1 MTGATGTL
9 AARPAVSRPLGALRP
24 ARSVP
29 RSIRTEETPPGPM
42 ANSSNLLATINL
54 VLGGLVFLL
63 GLVILRENPQQR
75 LNRVVSLLLF
85 FGGFGAVLS
94 ALALLL
100 PTRAH
105 SNITENAAL
114 LWELFFP
121 TAFLLAVVFPE
132 ERAFTRLIRLP
143 GPLRDRSL
151 LALVFGP
158 HVFHFLLV
166 ILVGDGRTA
175 PALLAQ
181 APTVVQPILAVG
193 GLFGRLF
200 LSIHRSLFSLVDL
213 AFGAAAIAL
222 LVGSWRATRVQR
234 LRRQLGAIAIGLTL
248 CLALYASATS
258 VPTLLG
264 RPLSDSL
271 RTLLTTGALLVGSGA
286 IAYAMVRHKFLDTK
300 LIARRGILY
309 AVASAVLIGL
319 YLMVVQRI
327 NAWVAHAF
335 GIEARIVEPVF
346 LIMALTLFQP
356 AIGRLEE
363 LLDQM
368 FLRDP
373 GDYRNVL
380 RQLGRDLQTTID
392 LDDLLNRSVRT
403 VADTLM
409 LRAAHV
415 VALTPEGP
423 VSRSG
428 AGAPLESEALRRL
441 ELLASRLPANEASFR
456 LSEPIDGLKRL
467 DRELLEKDLRI
478 ELMLPLRWRGEAVG
492 LLLLGEKLTATEY
505 TSEDVQLL
513 IALGGQMAVSLQN
526 SLLLRDRLR
535 VARLEEELSLA
546 QQIQRTFLRAEFP
559 PLPRC
564 EVHAVNLPS
573 RQVGGDYYDVVP
585 LADGSFFV
593 AIADVAGKGVPAALM
608 SSMLQA
614 GLRTQARAGG
624 CVSEILRNIN
634 ALIYRSTA
642 VHQFATFFLA
652 HVDAS
657 GRRMSFANAGHNYPV
672 LVRTTGERRYLERGG
687 LLLGIMEDIGMEED
701 SIDLQDGDVIVFYT
715 DGISEATNAHG
726 ELFGDERVGDLAA
739 AAPAE
744 LGAEGLATQVLAEVE
759 SFLDGVEAQD
769 DRTLVVLR
777 VREGAGAGVRAID

>member
-1 MTGATGTL
+1 M
-9 AARPAVSRPLGALRP
+9 S
-24 ARSVP
+24 
-29 RSIRTEETPPGPM
+29 
-42 ANSSNLLATINL
+42 NSSNLLATINL

-63 GLVILRENPQQR
+63 GLVILRENPKQK

-85 FGGFGAVLS
+85 FGGFGAVFS
-94 ALALLL
+94 ALALML
-100 PTRAH
+100 PTKGAANV
-105 SNITENAAL
+105 SQNAAIV
-114 LWELFFP
+114 WEFFFP
-121 TAFLLAVVFPE
+121 TAFVLAAVFPE
-132 ERAFTRLIRLP
+132 ERAFTRLLRIP
-143 GPLRDRSL
+143 GPFRDRSFGL
-151 LALVFGP
+151 LVFGP
-158 HVFHFLLV
+158 HLFHILLIMV
-166 ILVGDGRTA
+166 VGDGRTQPAAFANA
-175 PALLAQ
+175 PAM
-181 APTVVQPILAVG
+181 VQPLLSIGA
-193 GLFGRLF
+193 LFGRLF
-200 LSIHRSLFSLVDL
+200 LSVHRSLFSLVDL

-222 LVGSWRATRVQR
+222 LVGSWRATKVPR
-234 LRRQLGAIAIGLTL
+234 LRRQLGAIAIGLAI

-258 VPTLLG
+258 VPTILG
-264 RPLSDSL
+264 RPLPDQL
-271 RTLLTTGALLVGSGA
+271 RTLLTTAALLVGSGA

-309 AVASAVLIGL
+309 ALASAVLIGL
-319 YLMVVQRI
+319 YLMVVGRF
-327 NAWVAHAF
+327 NTWVAHAF

-356 AIGRLEE
+356 AIGRLED

-392 LDDLLNRSVRT
+392 LDDLLTRSVRT
-403 VADTLM
+403 VADTLL
-409 LRAAHV
+409 LRSAHV
-415 VALTPEGP
+415 VAFTQEGP

-428 AGAPLESEALRRL
+428 AGAPLDPEGLERL
-441 ELLASRLPANEASFR
+441 VSLASRLPASETSFR

-467 DRELLEKDLRI
+467 DRELLEKSLRV
-478 ELMLPLRWRGEAVG
+478 ELILPLRWRGEAVG

-505 TSEDVQLL
+505 TSEDVTLL
-513 IALGGQMAVSLQN
+513 GALGGQMAVSLQN

-546 QQIQRTFLRAEFP
+546 QQIQRTFLRSDFP

-585 LADGSFFV
+585 RADGSFFV

-614 GLRTQARAGG
+614 SLRTQANTTTS
-624 CVSEILRNIN
+624 VSAILRNIN

-652 HVDAS
+652 HIDPT
-657 GRRMSFANAGHNYPV
+657 GCRMSFSNAGHNYPV
-672 LVRTTGERRYLERGG
+672 LVRANGERHYLERGG
-687 LLLGIMEDIGMEED
+687 LIIGIMEDIAMDEGTVA
-701 SIDLQDGDVIVFYT
+701 LQDGDVIVFYT
-715 DGISEATNAHG
+715 DGISEATNCDG
-726 ELFGDERVGDLAA
+726 VLFGDDRVADLAA
-739 AAPAE
+739 GAPRE
-744 LGAEGLATQVLAEVE
+744 MGARDLAQKVLAEVE
-759 SFLDGVEAQD
+759 TFLGGVEAQD

-777 VREGAGAGVRAID
+777 VREPAREVVAGNGDRVEVMAVD